1 MILRRKRARQRSPV
15 RPDDEITKV
24 RDGYYRFRYR
34 RQAASDGGPVD
45 PETVDQNYAQLQQ
58 QAQQTAAQIQTLAG
72 KLQAAAAAGD
82 PNAREWML
90 DLKEITLGVQQEQGQ
105 VSLLLQSIH
114 SMVNN
119 HVQTIGQPGYQ
130 QGGYQQG
137 GYQQQPQY
145 QQPGYQQGGYQ
156 QGGYQQ
162 GSGGMLQQFLGG
174 GFGRAIMTGAGFGIG
189 DDIINKIF

>member
-1 MILRRKRARQRSPV
+1 MPYMVAANGLACSHRSWNRSARSRASVIEPSMILRRKRARQRSPV

-105 VSLLLQSIH
+105 
-114 SMVNN
+114 
-119 HVQTIGQPGYQ
+119 
-130 QGGYQQG
+130 
-137 GYQQQPQY
+137 
-145 QQPGYQQGGYQ
+145 
-156 QGGYQQ
+156 
-162 GSGGMLQQFLGG
+162 GG
-174 GFGRAIMTGAGFGIG
+174 GAGAG
-189 DDIINKIF
+189 

>member
-1 MILRRKRARQRSPV
+1 M
-15 RPDDEITKV
+15 
-24 RDGYYRFRYR
+24 
-34 RQAASDGGPVD
+34 D
-45 PETVDQNYAQLQQ
+45 PETIDQNYAQLQQ
-58 QAQQTAAQIQTLAG
+58 QAQQTAAQIQRLAG

-119 HVQTIGQPGYQ
+119 HVQTMGQPGYQ
-130 QGGYQQG
+130 QPGYQG
-137 GYQQQPQY
+137 PSY
-145 QQPGYQQGGYQ
+145 QQPGYQQQGYPQQGYQ
-156 QGGYQQ
+156 QQ
-162 GSGGMLQQFLGG
+162 GAGGMLQQFLGG

-189 DDIINKIF
+189 EDIIRDIF

>member
-1 MILRRKRARQRSPV
+1 
-15 RPDDEITKV
+15 
-24 RDGYYRFRYR
+24 
-34 RQAASDGGPVD
+34 VD

-58 QAQQTAAQIQTLAG
+58 QAQQTAAQIQTLAS

-130 QGGYQQG
+130 QPGYQQG

-145 QQPGYQQGGYQ
+145 QQPGYQ

>member
-1 MILRRKRARQRSPV
+1 M
-15 RPDDEITKV
+15 
-24 RDGYYRFRYR
+24 
-34 RQAASDGGPVD
+34 D
-45 PETVDQNYAQLQQ
+45 PQTVDQNYAQLQQ
-58 QAQQTAAQIQTLAG
+58 QAQQTAAQIQALAS

-119 HVQTIGQPGYQ
+119 HVQNMGQPQY
-130 QGGYQQG
+130 
-137 GYQQQPQY
+137 QQPQY
-145 QQPGYQQGGYQ
+145 QQG
-156 QGGYQQ
+156 
-162 GSGGMLQQFLGG
+162 GGMLQQFLSG
-174 GFGRAIMTGAGFGIG
+174 GFGRAIVTGAGFGIG

>member
-1 MILRRKRARQRSPV
+1 
-15 RPDDEITKV
+15 
-24 RDGYYRFRYR
+24 
-34 RQAASDGGPVD
+34 VD

-58 QAQQTAAQIQTLAG
+58 QAQQTAAQIQTLAS

-119 HVQTIGQPGYQ
+119 HVQAMG
-130 QGGYQQG
+130 
-137 GYQQQPQY
+137 QPQY
-145 QQPGYQQGGYQ
+145 QQPGFQQPGYQQGGYQ
-156 QGGYQQ
+156 QPQYQQ

>member
-1 MILRRKRARQRSPV
+1 
-15 RPDDEITKV
+15 
-24 RDGYYRFRYR
+24 
-34 RQAASDGGPVD
+34 VD

-58 QAQQTAAQIQTLAG
+58 QAQQTAAQIQTLAS

-137 GYQQQPQY
+137 GYQQPQ
-145 QQPGYQQGGYQ
+145 YQQGGYQ

>member
-1 MILRRKRARQRSPV
+1 M
-15 RPDDEITKV
+15 
-24 RDGYYRFRYR
+24 
-34 RQAASDGGPVD
+34 D

-58 QAQQTAAQIQTLAG
+58 QAQQTTAQIQTLAG

-82 PNAREWML
+82 PNVREWLL

-119 HVQTIGQPGYQ
+119 HVQSMGQPQYQQQPGFQQGGYQQGGYQQQPGYQ

-137 GYQQQPQY
+137 GYQQ
-145 QQPGYQQGGYQ
+145 GGYQ
-156 QGGYQQ
+156 QGPGYQQQ

>member
-1 MILRRKRARQRSPV
+1 M
-15 RPDDEITKV
+15 
-24 RDGYYRFRYR
+24 
-34 RQAASDGGPVD
+34 D
-45 PETVDQNYAQLQQ
+45 PQTVDQNYAQLQQ
-58 QAQQTAAQIQTLAG
+58 QGQQTAALIQALAS
-72 KLQAAAAAGD
+72 KLQTAAAAGD
-82 PNAREWML
+82 TNAREWML
-90 DLKEITLGVQQEQGQ
+90 DLKEVALGVQQEEGQ

-130 QGGYQQG
+130 QPGYQQG